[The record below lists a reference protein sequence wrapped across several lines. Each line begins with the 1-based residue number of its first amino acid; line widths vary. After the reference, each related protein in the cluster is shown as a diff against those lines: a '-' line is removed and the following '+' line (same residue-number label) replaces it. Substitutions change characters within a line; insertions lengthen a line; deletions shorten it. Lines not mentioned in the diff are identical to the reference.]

1 MAKLHW
7 PPAVTIDIVIF
18 TIEDGELK
26 VMLIKRNKPPFAENW
41 ALPGGFLLKNEAT
54 KDGALRTLKEKTG
67 VGNVYIEQLYTF
79 DSLSR
84 DPRGHIL
91 TVAYFAL
98 VSRPKIIFGS
108 GKDLQTPALVSVNR
122 LPKLAFDHKKIINY
136 ALERLQY
143 KLEYTNAVFSLLPKK
158 FTFSELQEAYEV
170 IFGKK
175 IDKRNFRKKF
185 LALGLIK
192 ETHEIK
198 RGLQQ
203 RPARLYE
210 FKVYKPIS
218 LKRFF

>member
-1 MAKLHW
+1 MPKLHW

-18 TIEDGELK
+18 TIEDGEIK
-26 VMLIKRNKPPFAENW
+26 VLLIKRNKPPFAESW
-41 ALPGGFLLKNEAT
+41 ALPGGFLLKNETT
-54 KDGALRTLKEKTG
+54 KDGAFRTLKEKTG
-67 VGNVYIEQLYTF
+67 VDNVYIEQLYTF

-98 VSRPKIIFGS
+98 VSRPNIIFGS
-108 GKDLQTPALVSVNR
+108 GKDLQTPALVSVKKM
-122 LPKLAFDHKKIINY
+122 PKLAFDHKKIVDY

-143 KLEYTNAVFSLLPKK
+143 KLEYTNAVLSLLPKK
-158 FTFSELQEAYEV
+158 FTFSQLQEAYEI

-175 IDKRNFRKKF
+175 MDKRNFRKKF
-185 LALGLIK
+185 SALGLIK
-192 ETHEIK
+192 QTQEIE

-210 FKVYKPIS
+210 FKVSKPIS